1 MSLRR
6 RNLML
11 ATAALPLVDRALA
24 RPALAQNRRA
34 ATLRLVP
41 STDLV
46 SLDPVFS
53 TALVAVQHGYHVFDT
68 LYGVDSAMRPQP
80 QMAEGA
86 TISDDGRIW
95 SIRLREGLLF
105 HDGTP
110 VRSAD
115 CAASLERWSRRDTFG
130 RAYGAAV
137 ERYDTSDSR
146 VLRIHLKRPFPRLL
160 DAIGKPHS
168 APAFIMPERL
178 ARSAPDQPVT
188 EMIGSGPYRFL
199 PDELDSGNLIAY
211 TRFDGYKPRAG
222 NPEWTSG
229 GKVAHFERVEWRVI
243 ADKATSVAALQQG
256 EVDWVENLPADLEPL
271 VARNRQVKVEN
282 ADPLGTELVLRFNHS
297 VAPFNNPELR
307 RFVMAVVQQV
317 DYLATVTGGK
327 SEDWREC
334 KAMFPCTIPGIEELG
349 RQKFGALASNPAR
362 MAEALKATGYG
373 GEKVVVINAADSAA
387 IAPLGL
393 VTAERLR
400 QAGLNVDLQDMD
412 WGTLLQR
419 RLSKAPVDQGGW
431 GIYHSTWPSIA
442 IANPVLN
449 TTVRGEG
456 ERGWPGWYES
466 AEMERLTADWLAV
479 EDDAGRDRLTHE
491 AHALALR
498 DVPSLPLGI
507 YFPKTAYRA
516 DLQGVLG
523 GSVRYPWNVRRA

>member
-6 RNLML
+6 RDLML
-11 ATAALPLVDRALA
+11 AAAVLPLA

-34 ATLRLVP
+34 STLRLVP

-68 LYGVDSAMRPQP
+68 LYGVDGAMRPQP

-86 TISDDGRIW
+86 SVSDDGRVW
-95 SIRLREGLLF
+95 SIRLREGLMF

-110 VRSAD
+110 VRAAD

-130 RAYGAAV
+130 RAYRMAV
-137 ERYDTSDSR
+137 DRYDSSDNR
-146 VLRIHLKRPFPRLL
+146 VLRIHLKQPFPRLL

-168 APAFIMPERL
+168 SPAFIMPERL
-178 ARSAPDQPVT
+178 ARSAPDQPIT
-188 EMIGSGPYRFL
+188 EMVGSGPYRFL
-199 PDELDSGNLIAY
+199 TDELDSGNLVAY
-211 TRFDGYKPRAG
+211 ARFDGYRPREGA
-222 NPEWTSG
+222 PEWTSG
-229 GKVAHFERVEWRVI
+229 GKVAHFERIEWRVI
-243 ADKATSVAALQQG
+243 ADKSTGVAALQQG
-256 EVDWVENLPADLEPL
+256 EVDWLENLPADLEPL
-271 VARNRQVKVEN
+271 IARSRQVKVQN

-297 VAPFNNPELR
+297 AAPFNNPALR
-307 RFVMAVVQQV
+307 RFVMGVVQQS

-334 KAMFPCTIPGIEELG
+334 KAMFPCTIPGVEELG
-349 RQKFGALASNPAR
+349 RDDFGALFDNPAR
-362 MAEALKATGYG
+362 MAEALKATGYA

-393 VTAERLR
+393 VTADRLR
-400 QAGLNVDLQDMD
+400 RAGLNVDLQDMD

-419 RLSKAPVDQGGW
+419 RLSKAPSDQGGW
-431 GIYHSTWPSIA
+431 SIYHSTWPSIA

-456 ERGWPGWYES
+456 AAGWPGWYES
-466 AEMERLTADWLAV
+466 AEMERMTAEWLSATS
-479 EDDAGRDRLTHE
+479 DAERDQLMHN
-491 AHALALR
+491 AHALAMR
-498 DVPSLPLGI
+498 EVPSLPLGI